1 MMPRNRAE
9 NAASWDIDKLV
20 AILLR
25 QFKRLLVERGVDL
38 TEAEIQRLAGD
49 AASRSNSADPVAGQV
64 RRAMIAVVEESL
76 AQLAAWDLD
85 YARALATPMD
95 QMPGWETT
103 ADFLELANAK
113 GNAELRISAG
123 ASLLAFMGET
133 RFAGELLACYDHGR
147 DDFEDVDA
155 VIARRAL
162 AFASGLAPESPDWR
176 ARIGQFADGTRQST
190 D

>member
-9 NAASWDIDKLV
+9 NAANWDIEKLV

-25 QFKRLLVERGVDL
+25 QFKRLLSERGVEL
-38 TEAEIQRLAGD
+38 TEAGIQRLAGD
-49 AASRSNSADPVAGQV
+49 AANRTTGTDPVATGV
-64 RRAMIAVVEESL
+64 RRAMTGIVEESL

-123 ASLLAFMGET
+123 ASLLAFMGDT

-176 ARIGQFADGTRQST
+176 ERIGQFADRTRQST